1 MSGGAVMSY
10 SLLHLIHLL
19 AAIFFIGTL
28 FVEVALLSRVRRQ
41 IEPQPMQLVDKAIS
55 ARSRVVLHW
64 VVLFVYSAGIGL
76 AWYHRQ
82 ALANPF
88 SSSFGTMLS
97 LKILL
102 AIGVFF
108 TFGMV
113 AMLLRSGRMTPAR
126 YRRIHWAIF
135 AQMIGIVVLAKGMFY
150 IHW

>member
-1 MSGGAVMSY
+1 MSY
-10 SLLHLIHLL
+10 SLLHVIHLL

-28 FVEVALLSRVRRQ
+28 FVEVMLLGQVRQ
-41 IEPQPMQLVDKAIS
+41 QLGTQVMQPVDKAIG

-64 VVLFVYSAGIGL
+64 VVLFVYGAGIGL

-88 SSSFGTMLS
+88 ASSFATLLS

-102 AIGVFF
+102 ALGVFI
-108 TFGMV
+108 TFGLV

-135 AQMIGIVVLAKGMFY
+135 VQMIGIVLLAKGMFY
-150 IHW
+150 VHW

>member
-1 MSGGAVMSY
+1 MSY
-10 SLLHLIHLL
+10 SLLHVIHLL

-28 FVEVALLSRVRRQ
+28 FVEVAVLSRVRQQ
-41 IEPQPMQLVDKAIS
+41 IEPELMQKVDKAVGS
-55 ARSRVVLHW
+55 RLRVVLHW
-64 VVLFVYSAGIGL
+64 VVLFVYGAGIGL

-82 ALANPF
+82 GLADPF
-88 SSSFGTMLS
+88 ASSFATLLS

-102 AIGVFF
+102 AVGVFF

-135 AQMIGIVVLAKGMFY
+135 AQMVGIVLLAKGMFY
-150 IHW
+150 LHW